1 MAKKE
6 LSKQQLEEIS
16 SASGIPIGGL
26 SRIFHFL
33 PLLFGVIIGEA
44 DFKAAADKAN
54 VEVTDKQ
61 VAKAVAIIG
70 GADGPTSIF
79 L

>member
-16 SASGIPIGGL
+16 SASGIPLAGL
-26 SRIFHFL
+26 TRILHYL
-33 PLLFGVIIGEA
+33 PLLVGMIIGEA
-44 DFKAAADKAN
+44 DFKDAADKAN

-70 GADGPTSIF
+70 GADGPTS
-79 L
+79 